1 MFNISP
7 RGITARSLL
16 VFLLCLALPLMAQ
29 ARNVIITTPLGDIE
43 IELLEDDAPLTVAN
57 FLTYVNDGRY
67 TNAFI
72 HRKVSNFIIQGGGYT
87 FLDGTATAIVSDAP
101 VVNEF
106 KVSNTRGTVA
116 MAKLNDQPDSATN
129 EWFINFGNN
138 SANLDNQNG
147 GFTVF
152 ARVTDESMAVVDA
165 INALS
170 TINGGGPFT
179 DLPVINFTPGDELK
193 AEHLMMTAISENQQ
207 AGFQMNTGLND
218 AWFDPDT
225 DGQGFF
231 ITVFPDLNVVNLA
244 WFTYDTQLP
253 GNDDSAN
260 LGDPGHRWLTALGTI
275 EGNKSVMTVT
285 VASGGLFDTATD
297 IEREQDGTITLTFDD
312 CHSGTI
318 EYDLISINSQGVV
331 PIERVVGDNAALCET
346 LASE

>member
-1 MFNISP
+1 
-7 RGITARSLL
+7 
-16 VFLLCLALPLMAQ
+16 
-29 ARNVIITTPLGDIE
+29 
-43 IELLEDDAPLTVAN
+43 
-57 FLTYVNDGRY
+57 
-67 TNAFI
+67 
-72 HRKVSNFIIQGGGYT
+72 
-87 FLDGTATAIVSDAP
+87 
-101 VVNEF
+101 
-106 KVSNTRGTVA
+106 VA